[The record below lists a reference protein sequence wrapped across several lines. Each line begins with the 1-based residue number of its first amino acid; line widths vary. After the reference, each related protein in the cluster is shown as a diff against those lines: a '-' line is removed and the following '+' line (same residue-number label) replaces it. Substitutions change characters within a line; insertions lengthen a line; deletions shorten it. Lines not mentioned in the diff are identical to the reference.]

1 MLAYI
6 IGVVLFA
13 LGIGIAVALHE
24 AGHMLT
30 AKAFGMKVRRYFIGF
45 GPKIFS
51 FTRGG
56 TEYGLKAIP
65 AGGFCDIAGM
75 TALDEVTPEEA
86 PHAMW
91 RYPTWKRVVV
101 LASGSITHFILG
113 FVILYVMAVTS
124 GLINLSDKPLIG
136 SISNCASNFN
146 LKTLSS
152 DPCRPGDPA
161 PAKDGGLRAGDL
173 IESVGG
179 QATPTF
185 TQVTNLVQH
194 SHGPT
199 QFVVQ
204 RNGQQLTLTVDIA
217 TVKGLTVAEQAK
229 SDWSKQPLTQI
240 GMIGASG
247 AKYISY
253 NAVTAF
259 GGSTQFTGEMFV
271 NMWQGIKQ
279 LPNKVPSLISAIG
292 GAPRDPNSPM
302 SVVGASRLGGQAVQD
317 SQWGSSGCCWPHS
330 SSSWEC
336 STCCRCCH
344 LMEVTSRSRCTRR
357 VRNWLRSV
365 RGRPAGG
372 PVDYTKLA
380 PLTLVVVFLGGAMVL
395 LTRDR
400 GYREPDKPDR
410 PVTRLAGHDGGGAM
424 TAGDGVLLGMPD
436 LPPPVLAPR
445 RKTRQLHGRFGRR
458 RQ

>member
-113 FVILYVMAVTS
+113 FLILYVMAVTS

-136 SISNCASNFN
+136 SISNCASNYN

-152 DPCRPGDPA
+152 DPCKPGDPA
-161 PAKDGGLRAGDL
+161 PAKNGGLRAGDL

-185 TQVTNLVQH
+185 TQVTTVVQH

-271 NMWQGIKQ
+271 NTWQGIKQ

-317 SQWGSSGCCWPHS
+317 SQWGIFWLLLATLQFFLGVFNLLPLLPLDGGHIAVALY
-330 SSSWEC
+330 E
-336 STCCRCCH
+336 
-344 LMEVTSRSRCTRR
+344 R

-365 RGRPAGG
+365 FGRPARG

-395 LTRDR
+395 LS
-400 GYREPDKPDR
+400 
-410 PVTRLAGHDGGGAM
+410 VTADIVNPISLTG
-424 TAGDGVLLGMPD
+424 
-436 LPPPVLAPR
+436 
-445 RKTRQLHGRFGRR
+445 Q
-458 RQ
+458 